1 MELCSVL
8 GIQSVQVGG
17 LSARIGRSEEPA
29 GFMGVLGCTGECCL
43 RCMLSFVGV
52 SAIVARSGD
61 HEKGAWL

>member
-29 GFMGVLGCTGECCL
+29 GFMGVLGCTGESCL

-52 SAIVARSGD
+52 SAIVATCGG
-61 HEKGAWL
+61 HKQGT

>member
-1 MELCSVL
+1 MALCSVL

-43 RCMLSFVGV
+43 RCMLSFVGA
-52 SAIVARSGD
+52 SAIVATCGG
-61 HEKGAWL
+61 HKQGT